1 MLLSAVM
8 LMASGLVVST
18 VAELTARGVLGP
30 NGGAGIRLASVMRS
44 KAAWTAG
51 HRAARAWLHA
61 GAAALIG
68 SGVLGVVAPKRIVE
82 AALPIGMALA
92 LGFLIVS
99 GVVASRAARRSDAPS
114 DDR

>member
-8 LMASGLVVST
+8 LMASGLVVSA

-30 NGGAGIRLASVMRS
+30 NGGAGIRIASVMRS
-44 KAAWTAG
+44 KTAWTVG
-51 HRAARAWLHA
+51 HRAARAWLHT
-61 GAAALIG
+61 GAAALFG
-68 SGVLGVVAPKRIVE
+68 SGVLSAVVSTRIVE
-82 AALPIGMALA
+82 VALPIGMALA

-99 GVVASRAARRSDAPS
+99 GVVASRAARRSDAAS

>member
-44 KAAWTAG
+44 
-51 HRAARAWLHA
+51 
-61 GAAALIG
+61 
-68 SGVLGVVAPKRIVE
+68 
-82 AALPIGMALA
+82 
-92 LGFLIVS
+92 
-99 GVVASRAARRSDAPS
+99 
-114 DDR
+114 